1 MVRSSMPYQKR
12 KWLDQASEQLNQRF
26 WMGVTDRALALET
39 SWPIKPTKTQRII
52 YSERAIQWIPLGKS
66 ASTPQSQIKPPKG
79 LEKADRLESPQTR
92 EPAWSEPNRANQGRL
107 RVERSHLR
115 RRRRGY
121 PATGAAEVS
130 RRSTKLLEGSGNES
144 RARAGERRSGAL
156 RRGEWR
162 PGSTGRDT
170 TRTSSRA
177 GEVGRKLK
185 RISLL
190 IWAQV
195 WIEFISWRQL
205 LCLHVGLVGPIG
217 SVHWKPWP
225 AYTVFIDTGN
235 KYIIFSTVIHD

>member
-1 MVRSSMPYQKR
+1 MNPKTCTLDTTQRYLNDWTSDFEWLDQVCRIKKG

-144 RARAGERRSGAL
+144 RARAGEAAEWCVEERRVAA
-156 RRGEWR
+156 W
-162 PGSTGRDT
+162 
-170 TRTSSRA
+170 
-177 GEVGRKLK
+177 
-185 RISLL
+185 
-190 IWAQV
+190 
-195 WIEFISWRQL
+195 
-205 LCLHVGLVGPIG
+205 
-217 SVHWKPWP
+217 
-225 AYTVFIDTGN
+225 
-235 KYIIFSTVIHD
+235 